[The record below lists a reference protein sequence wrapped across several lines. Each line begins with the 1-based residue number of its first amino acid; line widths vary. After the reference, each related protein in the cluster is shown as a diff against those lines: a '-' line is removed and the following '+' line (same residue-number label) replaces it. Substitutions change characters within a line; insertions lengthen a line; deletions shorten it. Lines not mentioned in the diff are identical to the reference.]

1 MVFFDAIST
10 GHRGYATVHAD
21 SSMNT
26 IDRLVTLMKRDIKAQ
41 TYTDKYLKK
50 LLSASLDII
59 IYMNNFKVQ
68 EIVEVDYNEENEDI
82 EYNPLYEFK
91 LDKYENGKSI
101 GKFKKINKP
110 VGRVKRKI
118 ELNKTEIER
127 ILECS

>member
-21 SSMNT
+21 SSINT

-41 TYTDKYLKK
+41 MYTDKYLKK

-68 EIVEVDYNEENEDI
+68 EIVEVEYNEEKEEI

-101 GKFKKINKP
+101 GKFKTLNEPRGKALEKI
-110 VGRVKRKI
+110 RLSRY
-118 ELNKTEIER
+118 EIEKE
-127 ILECS
+127 LAC